1 MRFRDALF
9 ETVKDEVIGWT
20 AAKAIGEV
28 VAVDSVLTKKN
39 HANVKVRA
47 RQVSWVHLFNPL
59 QFLYAQKYVSQVLPR
74 IVANARD
81 SDGKL

>member
-9 ETVKDEVIGWT
+9 EAVKDEVIGWT

-47 RQVSWVHLFNPL
+47 RQIPWIP
-59 QFLYAQKYVSQVLPR
+59 FLISSSSYTLRNMLVKCFPGL
-74 IVANARD
+74 
-81 SDGKL
+81 